1 MGSQYIYVICEQT
14 ETTTPVKIGFSA
26 NPEKRLRQLQTG
38 QATPLVLFHK
48 EEVPAENVRAL
59 ERVIH
64 QELRHKKSRGEWFN
78 LTPEDAVVEIKHA
91 LIRYGDID
99 DLAYRIRSRTL

>member
-1 MGSQYIYVICEQT
+1 MDQQYIYVICEQV
-14 ETTTPVKIGFSA
+14 EGTPVKIGFSA
-26 NPEKRLRQLQTG
+26 TPEKRLRQLQTG
-38 QATPLVLFHK
+38 HAGKLILFHK
-48 EEVPAENVRAL
+48 EEVEVGKVKAL

-64 QELRHKKSRGEWFN
+64 KELRHKKHRGEWFN

-99 DLAYRIRSRTL
+99 DLAHRIRSRTL

>member
-1 MGSQYIYVICEQT
+1 MSQQYIYVICEQI
-14 ETTTPVKIGFSA
+14 EGTPVKIGFSA
-26 NPEKRLRQLQTG
+26 APEKRLRQLQTG
-38 QATPLVLFHK
+38 HAGKLVLFHK
-48 EEVPAENVRAL
+48 EEVAESNVKAL

-64 QELRHKKSRGEWFN
+64 QELRHRKHRGEWFN
-78 LTPEDAVVEIKHA
+78 LTPEDAVGEIKHA